1 MLSPDIGG
9 LELLIVAAVALIV
22 VGPKDLPLMLRK
34 LGQFIARLRGMAA
47 DFRAS
52 FDDMARQSE
61 LEDLRK
67 EVEAMRSGQ
76 YTAPLQD
83 PSVDQVFNDIDQGL
97 KSGEVT
103 FAPHQAAMAYDL
115 PEEPAPAPEK
125 PARKPRASRAAA
137 SKGQASKTTV
147 ARTPA
152 AKAKATAPKAV
163 KASAPKAPKAAAKT
177 PGTGKAKA
185 ATPRSRKGA
194 TA

>member
-115 PEEPAPAPEK
+115 PEEPAPEK